1 MNNILSTNNISNVFE
16 GKQILYHGTIYD
28 IPQDGIELDECR
40 KDTDFGQGFY
50 LTTIRKQAEEWAL
63 RQYLN
68 LNKRYK
74 KVNAKKSR
82 YIQENLIQ
90 LEFPVLIP
98 YKIEKN
104 KATLPIK
111 ILQEYE
117 EPEDKN
123 KNIYVKKFETNST
136 EWTKFVLDNRSRN
149 ILSLKYNGY
158 GKYDIVI
165 GPVADGNNLK
175 KIVEDY
181 KEYNKKRQSDNKV
194 TEPDFKTI
202 ANDLTYRKKYNNQ
215 YSFHTNDALKMLTKF
230 EPIYLKNVSKICK
243 ESTYFDYEELK
254 LFEYSLPLIIRNI
267 VLLLSEDKG
276 YSTFKAEEIFYK
288 TQTYELLQDIETGLY
303 EEDPY
308 FIYETM
314 LQDEMKYGYIIQR
327 EF

>member
-202 ANDLTYRKKYNNQ
+202 ANDLTYGKKYNNQ
-215 YSFHTNDALKMLTKF
+215 YSFHTKDAIKMLNRFDT
-230 EPIYLKNVSKICK
+230 IYLDVNKIYK
-243 ESTYFDYEELK
+243 ESTYFNPEEFCI
-254 LFEYSLPLIIRNI
+254 FEYSVHLIVKNI
-267 VLLLSEDKG
+267 ISLLSDYNG
-276 YSTFKAEEIFYK
+276 YSKFEAEKIFYSSK
-288 TQTYELLQDIETGLY
+288 TYELLRDIETGLY
-303 EEDPY
+303 EEDIY
-308 FIYETM
+308 FVYR
-314 LQDEMKYGYIIQR
+314 LLRDEMIYGYIIQR